1 MSYEGMWLHND
12 VVVEAALVDMSIAFV
27 AGMRWMER
35 HAAMASINLKY
46 THTHKIQ
53 TQQKNKDK

>member
-27 AGMRWMER
+27 AGMRRSDTLQW
-35 HAAMASINLKY
+35 H
-46 THTHKIQ
+46 Q
-53 TQQKNKDK
+53 